1 MCVYMTVCK
10 YVCVYVYMC
19 VGMYG
24 HVYMCLLTFGKKLK
38 TFKKIKIKTLKKSKT

>member
-1 MCVYMTVCK
+1 MCVYITVCK

-24 HVYMCLLTFGKKLK
+24 HVYMCLLTFEKK
-38 TFKKIKIKTLKKSKT
+38 TFKKIKNKTI